1 MEKKPNFIIVGAMKA
16 STTSVYSYLKQH
28 PDIFMTRVKE
38 PMFFNNYK
46 KSQDFLII
54 GSKFKNKI
62 KTISDYYALFDE
74 AKSEKLL
81 GEASPSYIY
90 DKNTPNLI
98 KKYLPNTKIIII
110 LRQPVDRA
118 YSNFLHVLRSGRE
131 VFSSFEDSINYESK
145 RIEDN
150 WSPLY
155 HYINKGY
162 YSEQIERYFN
172 EFPIENIK
180 ILLFDDI
187 IQNTKECLE
196 DIFRFLEVDDTFEV
210 DFSRKLNASGIPS
223 GVLGFILKKMR
234 YYRLMPKFALS
245 DYFPNSIINLI
256 FKSVYTKSPRLSSKF
271 RRELTN
277 KYYKEEIIKLQK
289 LINRDLSDWL
299 R

>member
-1 MEKKPNFIIVGAMKA
+1 MVKKPNFIIVGAMKA
-16 STTSVYSYLKQH
+16 ATTSVYSYLKQH

-54 GSKFKNKI
+54 GSKSKNKI
-62 KTISDYYALFDE
+62 KTISEYYALFDE

-90 DKNTPNLI
+90 DKKTPSLI

-110 LRQPVDRA
+110 LRQPIDRA

-131 VFSSFEDSINYESK
+131 VFSSFEDSINNESK

-172 EFPIENIK
+172 EFPIGNIK
-180 ILLFDDI
+180 ILLFEDI
-187 IQNTKECLE
+187 IQNTKECLI
-196 DIFRFLEVDDTFEV
+196 DIFRFLQVDDTFEV
-210 DFSRKLNASGIPS
+210 DFSRKLNASGIPR
-223 GVLGFILKKMR
+223 GVFGFILKKMR
-234 YYRLMPKFALS
+234 YYRVMPKFALS
-245 DYFPNSIINLI
+245 DYLPNFIINFI
-256 FKSVYTKSPRLSSKF
+256 FKSVYTKSPKLSSKH
-271 RRELTN
+271 RKELTN
-277 KYYKEEIIKLQK
+277 KYYKEEIKKLQK
-289 LINRDLSDWL
+289 LINRDLSAWL